1 MNKEYKWR
9 EDAQEH
15 RWFLYSIIVVRY
27 RFFSHTIFSFG
38 GLWNMYRIL
47 FSNHSRKY
55 MILVLNH
62 RSNWYKPSSLNNL
75 HVQVCIRFKI
85 EIFLSSQSLFCV
97 FNFSLCWCSSSMY
110 EPHPNNHI
118 IFPSIHLAKV
128 MQWEVRRKT
137 GQTSKV
143 ENYVKK
149 NKLCILHISNFSN
162 V

>member
-1 MNKEYKWR
+1 MNKEYRWR

-38 GLWNMYRIL
+38 FFVIYIGYYSQNIPENIWFLYSTI
-47 FSNHSRKY
+47 
-55 MILVLNH
+55 V
-62 RSNWYKPSSLNNL
+62 NWFKPGSLNNL

-85 EIFLSSQSLFCV
+85 EIILSSQSLFCV